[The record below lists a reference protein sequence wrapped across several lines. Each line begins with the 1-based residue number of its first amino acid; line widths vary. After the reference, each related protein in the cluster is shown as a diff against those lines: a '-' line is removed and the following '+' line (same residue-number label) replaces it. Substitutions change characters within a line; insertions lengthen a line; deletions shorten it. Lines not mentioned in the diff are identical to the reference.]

1 MPHKWRAFLV
11 SHFKF
16 YAATISRGTSLV
28 ETASTS
34 EVMCTISCGDARSEG
49 TTTKSSIGDDGD
61 TNISAD
67 NHPPAAMGRMVEASR
82 GA

>member
-1 MPHKWRAFLV
+1 MPHKWRAFSV

-34 EVMCTISCGDARSEG
+34 EVMCTISCGDARSGE
-49 TTTKSSIGDDGD
+49 TTTKSSIGDDCGYY
-61 TNISAD
+61 
-67 NHPPAAMGRMVEASR
+67 
-82 GA
+82 